1 MAGEY
6 PVEKNHTNDGN
17 KHMIIDKRKYH
28 SSFKSIVEKYY
39 SVLKDVGAVPT
50 KWEGYV
56 EGYMQ
61 VGLLLG
67 ITSSDELDK
76 IIQESNYKI
85 FGMTVEERRKIYIP
99 KKIDDD
105 LDIPTFIR
113 DGKILEF

>member
-1 MAGEY
+1 
-6 PVEKNHTNDGN
+6 
-17 KHMIIDKRKYH
+17 MIVDKRKYH
-28 SSFKSIVEKYY
+28 SSFKSIVERYY
-39 SVLKDVGAVPT
+39 STLKDVSAIPT

-85 FGMTVEERRKIYIP
+85 FGMTVEERRKKYKTKI
-99 KKIDDD
+99 KIDEND

>member
-1 MAGEY
+1 M
-6 PVEKNHTNDGN
+6 KNV
-17 KHMIIDKRKYH
+17 IVDKKKYH
-28 SSFKSIVEKYY
+28 SAFETVVGKYY

-61 VGLLLG
+61 VGLLLE
-67 ITSSDELDK
+67 ITSSDELDE
-76 IIQESNYKI
+76 IIQESHYKI
-85 FGMTVEERRKIYIP
+85 FEMSVEERKKKY
-99 KKIDDD
+99 KTKMKIDEND